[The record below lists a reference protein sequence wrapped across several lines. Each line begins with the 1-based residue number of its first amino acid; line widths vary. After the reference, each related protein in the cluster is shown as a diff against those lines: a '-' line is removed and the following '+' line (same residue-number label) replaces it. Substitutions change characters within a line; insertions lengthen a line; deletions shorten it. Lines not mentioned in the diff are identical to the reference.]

1 MKDAGIRGHIFVA
14 IVISVVIGIAAAGV
28 AGYHVFERGL
38 EAAYQA
44 RLRSLVDEAG
54 RVLDAGIRAGLAIDQ
69 PHLMQKA
76 LAGETSADPIGPTE
90 VVSIVDTRGI
100 IIASTNSAEV
110 GEAAPAA
117 WLRTE
122 PPHAAHGPA
131 LLIASH
137 EVLSLFG
144 TLEATIVARVPGEVM
159 SARTTTFLFQL
170 LVAVTL
176 TSGGTIVLALL
187 LVWLIPWPAVRR
199 AEALRAMMD
208 GLYDQAGGST
218 SAGPP
223 GPLPRQI
230 EGPALRFR
238 TTVLELYGHLLHE
251 REEVSRLDE
260 AA

>member
-1 MKDAGIRGHIFVA
+1 MTDAGIRGQIFVA

-38 EAAYQA
+38 EGAYQA
-44 RLRSLVDEAG
+44 RLRSLVDEAS
-54 RVLDAGIRAGLAIDQ
+54 RVLDAGIRAGLAADQ

-100 IIASTNSAEV
+100 VIASTNSAEI

-117 WLRTE
+117 WSMTASSD
-122 PPHAAHGPA
+122 AAAGPA

-137 EVLSLFG
+137 EVMSLFG
-144 TLEATIVARVPGEVM
+144 TVEATIVARVPGEVM
-159 SARTTTFLFQL
+159 AARTTTFLFQL
-170 LVAVTL
+170 LVASTVIG
-176 TSGGTIVLALL
+176 GGTIVLAFL

-208 GLYDQAGGST
+208 GLYDEVGGAGT
-218 SAGPP
+218 AGPP
-223 GPLPRQI
+223 RPLPRQI

-238 TTVLELYGHLLHE
+238 TTILEIYGHLLHE